1 METELERLG
10 PPASM
15 PEGASGCAPARR
27 SSTRARAV
35 VVPAVRRVAE
45 RAALGP
51 DHAKPLPGRR
61 FHHPP
66 PLQVLDTARSERLPP
81 ARLGLLIVRLYVEV
95 DPAFVVHRLYEEERF
110 VGTRRKLAVGR
121 VLGVRRLHLSA
132 ERGAPE
138 SRRAFHV
145 VAAAVDHEGAEAA
158 LVHVVLACEDGCVP
172 REGKFMSLEF
182 AEEVAILR
190 MDFGKANAIGDAF
203 LQKMSALLEE
213 VAARKARAL
222 VLTGD
227 GRTFCAGL
235 DLPALLDRGAE
246 EIGAF
251 VDRFSTFMLRVFELP
266 IPVVAA
272 IDGHAVAG
280 GCVLALQTDF
290 RVMSAGTIGLNEVR
304 IGVALPAVVLET
316 LRLQV
321 SPSSLRTIALEG
333 RLFEPDA
340 ALHIGLVDEVVGPD
354 RLIPRALEKAREM
367 AALPAVSFA
376 RIKHSL
382 RAPVAEAARRAAE
395 TDKKAWASGFA
406 SPEAQAILRE
416 VV

>member
-1 METELERLG
+1 GRLRTTSAKS
-10 PPASM
+10 PESSVASR
-15 PEGASGCAPARR
+15 GAR
-27 SSTRARAV
+27 
-35 VVPAVRRVAE
+35 
-45 RAALGP
+45 
-51 DHAKPLPGRR
+51 
-61 FHHPP
+61 
-66 PLQVLDTARSERLPP
+66 
-81 ARLGLLIVRLYVEV
+81 
-95 DPAFVVHRLYEEERF
+95 
-110 VGTRRKLAVGR
+110 
-121 VLGVRRLHLSA
+121 
-132 ERGAPE
+132 ERGA
-138 SRRAFHV
+138 SM
-145 VAAAVDHEGAEAA
+145 G
-158 LVHVVLACEDGCVP
+158 
-172 REGKFMSLEF
+172 LEF

-227 GRTFCAGL
+227 GRIFCAGL

-304 IGVALPAVVLET
+304 IGVGLPAVVLET

-340 ALHIGLVDEVVGPD
+340 ALAIGLVDEVVPPD
-354 RLIPRALEKAREM
+354 RLMSRAMDKARDL
-367 AALPAVSFA
+367 ASVPPVAFA
-376 RIKHSL
+376 RIKQSL
-382 RAPVAEAARRAAE
+382 RAQVAEAARRGAAS
-395 TDKKAWASGFA
+395 DKKVWATGFA
-406 SPEAQAILRE
+406 SPETQTILRE
-416 VV
+416 VVERLRRKRG

>member
-1 METELERLG
+1 MG
-10 PPASM
+10 
-15 PEGASGCAPARR
+15 
-27 SSTRARAV
+27 
-35 VVPAVRRVAE
+35 
-45 RAALGP
+45 
-51 DHAKPLPGRR
+51 
-61 FHHPP
+61 
-66 PLQVLDTARSERLPP
+66 
-81 ARLGLLIVRLYVEV
+81 
-95 DPAFVVHRLYEEERF
+95 
-110 VGTRRKLAVGR
+110 
-121 VLGVRRLHLSA
+121 
-132 ERGAPE
+132 
-138 SRRAFHV
+138 
-145 VAAAVDHEGAEAA
+145 
-158 LVHVVLACEDGCVP
+158 
-172 REGKFMSLEF
+172 LEF

-227 GRTFCAGL
+227 GRIFCAGL

-304 IGVALPAVVLET
+304 IGVGLPAVVLET

-340 ALHIGLVDEVVGPD
+340 ALAIGLVDEVVPPD
-354 RLIPRALEKAREM
+354 RLMSRAMDKVRDLASVPPV
-367 AALPAVSFA
+367 AFA
-376 RIKHSL
+376 RIKQSL
-382 RAPVAEAARRAAE
+382 RAQVAEAARRGAAS
-395 TDKKAWASGFA
+395 DKKVWATGFA
-406 SPEAQAILRE
+406 SSETQTILRE
-416 VV
+416 VVERLRRKRG